1 MTAAHVIDLGA
12 VARARAALAALVAA
26 HPSLTSPE
34 AQARLAAAL
43 PSLLESPM
51 SKPLDPNHT
60 KGTSAK
66 TLGLRMDPYLWTIVR
81 AEVERLSALA
91 PGATFSA
98 SDAARNLLRRA
109 ATQPAGAPA
118 APAATPAAP
127 SPAPVAAKPLPPPE
141 EPAVAP
147 SKPRTAKPSKPRAV
161 KQLALPGA
169 PEEPAEEPLDLDA
182 PEAQD
187 VSALRADLNAA
198 RQRTGLSSRKLAV
211 ACGCS
216 DHSVLRFLDGTTQ
229 AMPKWADGARAWLAS
244 VEPQEGKKDALE

>member
-1 MTAAHVIDLGA
+1 MTAAVIDLVA
-12 VARARAALAALVAA
+12 VARARAELAALVAA

-34 AQARLAAAL
+34 AQARLAATLPELTIMPPRLNPDTTDDSIIIGVRMTPEMRDAL
-43 PSLLESPM
+43 
-51 SKPLDPNHT
+51 D
-60 KGTSAK
+60 
-66 TLGLRMDPYLWTIVR
+66 
-81 AEVERLSALA
+81 AEVVRQRAQNPDVTIGRSNVLR
-91 PGATFSA
+91 GII
-98 SDAARNLLRRA
+98 RRA
-109 ATQPAGAPA
+109 LLSPAGAPA

-147 SKPRTAKPSKPRAV
+147 SKPRTVKPRAPSPEPAASP
-161 KQLALPGA
+161 QLALLGA
-169 PEEPAEEPLDLDA
+169 PEEPAVAPLDLDA

-216 DHSVLRFLDGTTQ
+216 DHSVLRFLDGTTK

-244 VEPQEGKKDALE
+244 VEPR

>member
-1 MTAAHVIDLGA
+1 MTAAHVIDLVA
-12 VARARAALAALVAA
+12 VARARAELAALVAA

-43 PSLLESPM
+43 PSLMESPM

-60 KGTSAK
+60 KGTNAK
-66 TLGLRMDPYLWTIVR
+66 TLGLRMDPYLWTIVY
-81 AEVERLSALA
+81 AELDRLSALA
-91 PGATFSA
+91 PGATFST

-109 ATQPAGAPA
+109 AAQPAGAPA

-127 SPAPVAAKPLPPPE
+127 SPGPVAAKPLPPPE

-147 SKPRTAKPSKPRAV
+147 SKPRTAKPSKPRTV

-169 PEEPAEEPLDLDA
+169 PEAPAEEPLDLRAADA
-182 PEAQD
+182 PEDPEAVQ
-187 VSALRADLNAA
+187 LRADLNAA
-198 RQRTGLSSRKLAV
+198 RQREDLSFRTLGA

-216 DHSVLRFLDGTTQ
+216 DQSVRRFLDGTTK

-244 VEPQEGKKDALE
+244 VEPR

>member
-1 MTAAHVIDLGA
+1 MTAAHVIDLVA
-12 VARARAALAALVAA
+12 VARARAELAALVAA

-43 PSLLESPM
+43 PSLMESPM

-169 PEEPAEEPLDLDA
+169 PAEEPLDLDGTDA
-182 PEAQD
+182 PQAQD
-187 VSALRADLNAA
+187 VSALRADLDGA
-198 RQRTGLSSRKLAV
+198 RKRADLSFRKLAV

-216 DHSVLRFLDGTTQ
+216 DLAVRRFLDGTTK

-244 VEPQEGKKDALE
+244 METPT

>member
-1 MTAAHVIDLGA
+1 MTAAHVIDLVA
-12 VARARAALAALVAA
+12 VARARAELAALVAA

-43 PSLLESPM
+43 PEFTIMPPRLNPDSTDDSIIIGVRMTPEM
-51 SKPLDPNHT
+51 RDALDVEVVRQRAQHPDVSIGRSNV
-60 KGTSAK
+60 
-66 TLGLRMDPYLWTIVR
+66 LRGII
-81 AEVERLSALA
+81 
-91 PGATFSA
+91 
-98 SDAARNLLRRA
+98 RRA
-109 ATQPAGAPA
+109 LLSPAGAPA

-169 PEEPAEEPLDLDA
+169 PAEEPLDLDGTDA
-182 PEAQD
+182 PQAQN
-187 VSALRADLNAA
+187 VSALRADLDAA

-244 VEPQEGKKDALE
+244 PEANGSAGMPST